1 MLQNIPHSRKFIFLV
16 NYFASLKVTHK
27 FLVMHG
33 MAWQTLFVCSPNNLV
48 FPRSLYV
55 QCFCSQCVVTL
66 MQFVVQLVHSMA
78 SFGVLYNS
86 EVMKPLNILIT
97 SVIAWKSCM
106 MHCMQKSLTLIIQ
119 APRFRKF
126 RYSSWYLACM
136 VPNAE
141 GRGKGVPGACPLRIT
156 NEYLCYTVLRET
168 ADSSHVED
176 ASRQPG
182 SVWTRKRCK

>member
-27 FLVMHG
+27 FLVTHG
-33 MAWQTLFVCSPNNLV
+33 MAWQTLFVCSSNNLV
-48 FPRSLYV
+48 FPRSLYI

-86 EVMKPLNILIT
+86 EVMKPLNTLIT

-119 APRFRKF
+119 APIFRKF
-126 RYSSWYLACM
+126 GYSSWYLACM
-136 VPNAE
+136 VPDTE
-141 GRGKGVPGACPLRIT
+141 GRGKGVPGVHCVSLTSISVT
-156 NEYLCYTVLRET
+156 LCCM
-168 ADSSHVED
+168 
-176 ASRQPG
+176 RQLIYPM
-182 SVWTRKRCK
+182 